1 VDTPHVLQPNDLE
14 PGDVLLHMGRGELSK
29 LIAWVGDSAYSHAA
43 VVYDQAQLMEA
54 AASGVRYAPLAQRIT
69 MVENFVYIDVFRPA
83 RLQKPDHDVLL
94 DLLRKAL
101 APYIGLPYPMTSLFV
116 LGIVCAVRNKIP
128 GSRDLRRI
136 VRMAL
141 DLIVDNDAHKV
152 VCSELVYRG
161 FDEAATEPSH
171 ALRLP
176 VVTRS
181 RQHTPLPDIDLIAL
195 AHECLEDMQRAG
207 RKPTL
212 ASEIALLAAPMHG
225 MHEVVAAAVADVDE
239 EDDLAGRL
247 QQARAQLGIH
257 SSEKVLLNASVAATS
272 FALPDPTPNPKTVLP
287 ADLEFSPG
295 LLKIGRLA
303 LTA

>member
-1 VDTPHVLQPNDLE
+1 MDTPHVLQPHDLE

-43 VVYDQAQLMEA
+43 VVYDDTQLMEA
-54 AASGVRYAPLAQRIT
+54 AASGVRYAPLQQRIT
-69 MVENFVYIDVFRPA
+69 MVQNFVYIDVFRPS
-83 RLQKPDHDVLL
+83 RLQKPDRDAMLA
-94 DLLRKAL
+94 LLRKAL
-101 APYIGLPYPMTSLFV
+101 SPYLGVPYPMTSLFV

-136 VRMAL
+136 LRMAL
-141 DLIVDNDAHKV
+141 DLVIDNDAHKV

-161 FDEAATEPSH
+161 FDEAATDPAH

-176 VVTRS
+176 VITRS
-181 RQHTPLPDIDLIAL
+181 RQHTPLPDIDLLAL

-207 RKPTL
+207 QKPTL
-212 ASEIALLAAPMHG
+212 ASEIALLAKPMHG
-225 MHEVVAAAVADVDE
+225 MHELVAAAVDGLDE
-239 EDDLAGRL
+239 DEDLSDRLA
-247 QQARAQLGIH
+247 QAREQLGIQ
-257 SSEKVLLNASVAATS
+257 SSERVLLSASAAATS

-295 LLKIGRLA
+295 LLKVGRLA